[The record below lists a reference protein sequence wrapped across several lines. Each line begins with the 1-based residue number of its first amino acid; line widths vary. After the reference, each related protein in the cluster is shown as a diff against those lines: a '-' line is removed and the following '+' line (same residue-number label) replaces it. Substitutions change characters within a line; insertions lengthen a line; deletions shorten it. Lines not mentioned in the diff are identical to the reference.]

1 MKTILLTAAIGV
13 AFALGTTLEA
23 NATITTYTDEPVFK
37 TKIMSGYYL
46 EDFHDVT
53 LGEDLGLN
61 MNYAGFGYTYSIKS
75 TLTAELPAISG
86 LYGVEEA
93 ISVSYA
99 YDSLVVDFTSGNVTA
114 VGGIAYLTGKDGK
127 PFTGMVKVTLR
138 DGTHVTTDFKNFF
151 GFTGAVIDSLTIT
164 SDLTQGPTIFNF
176 VSLDNFYVGTAVPEP
191 STFTA
196 GLLLALLI
204 GFHWAL
210 RERKQAKN
218 S

>member
-46 EDFHDVT
+46 NDFHDVT
-53 LGEDLGLN
+53 PGDQEVN
-61 MNYAGFGYTYSIKS
+61 NKVYADSGYSYSIKS
-75 TLTAELPAISG
+75 TTLYDGQSG
-86 LYGVEEA
+86 LWGLPST
-93 ISVSYA
+93 ISVTVP

-114 VGGIAYLTGKDGK
+114 VGGTGYLTDIGGALY
-127 PFTGMVKVTLR
+127 PPGTVTVTLG
-138 DGTHVTTDFKNFF
+138 DGTKVTTDTKNFF
-151 GFTGAVIDSLTIT
+151 GFTSVGVAIKSLEIT
-164 SDLTQGPTIFNF
+164 SDLPPNYYP
-176 VSLDNFYVGTAVPEP
+176 SLANFYVGAAVPEP
-191 STFTA
+191 STFVA

-204 GFHWAL
+204 GSHWAL
-210 RERKQAKN
+210 PERKQAKN